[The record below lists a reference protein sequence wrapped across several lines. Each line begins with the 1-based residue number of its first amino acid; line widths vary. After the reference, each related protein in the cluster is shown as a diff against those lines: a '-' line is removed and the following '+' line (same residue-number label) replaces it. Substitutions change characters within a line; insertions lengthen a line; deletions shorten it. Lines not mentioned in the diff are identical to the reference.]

1 MPRLKLQRT
10 FHHDFSRT
18 DQNMRVIRENEEF
31 DKILKEYRDVNDL
44 LIKKKNNYCGDEIWY
59 GKSSLSS
66 AIKRFDDKLEELNY
80 NIKKIKDTQI
90 FKKAGKNKA
99 YIKQLEKIKLF
110 EDEINNEINRLE
122 MYSKGYENNLKICA
136 KLKDEIKKN
145 NEEYFKK
152 TPYKDFIPLTKVKE
166 KRLLKLYNELVDY
179 YDEFYAKYSKMKN
192 LYNDFTNKYNHNKYE
207 LEPLYEEEDVLKA
220 KIEKYKRPP
229 KTILAQLEE
238 NRIKIWEKRS
248 YYDILEK
255 EFRNIAGKYPYDFKV
270 ELDEKARQF
279 KHIEARTRMMEK
291 ILNKEKHLYKEPINK
306 NAEQMANLKKLIEKH
321 ENINKDTQNE
331 IIQEKEFIKNIK
343 IPKPIE
349 KPKPNYRDLQEKLKK
364 TIEEQEQIYKDT
376 QKEII
381 QDKKYIET
389 FSEEY
394 QKFKNRVDK
403 LIPKKQET
411 IKETIKD
418 VKELKVNLKFLDEL
432 ENLGRTKEIERY
444 VPDDRV
450 SYLISLIFSEK
461 YKTECPVEPI
471 YTSDSKSGIK
481 MDFKKHLKAVCSCIK
496 KGETVIVIPVLLE
509 MSYGGNIYGH
519 ANMMIIKVETREI
532 YRYEPHGRGEEIW
545 QDQVKPLWKNFT
557 NGLNKCLSLKNTPFK
572 YISTSHS
579 CPRLNNKFRLGIQQ
593 YEKIYNEEGKMIE
606 KEGGGYCQLFS
617 FLFAECYI
625 TNKDMPFTA
634 IYEHLLDYIKN
645 DAEKAVMIIR
655 GYLHEINIRLNK
667 IVNLIESDKIKIA
680 VKENQPINHLLFAR
694 SPTAPFKAYIT
705 KKQDIIKK
713 KKNVF
718 KGNGK
723 Y

>member
-1 MPRLKLQRT
+1 MPRLKLQKS
-10 FHHDFSRT
+10 FHHDMT
-18 DQNMRVIRENEEF
+18 GIDQNIRVIRENNEF
-31 DKILKEYRDVNDL
+31 DKIIKEYKDVNDK
-44 LIKKKNNYCGDEIWY
+44 LIRKKNNYCQDNIWY

-66 AIKRFDDKLEELNY
+66 AISRFDAKLEELNY
-80 NIKKIKDTQI
+80 NIKKIKDTKT
-90 FKKAGKNKA
+90 FKNAGKNKA

-122 MYSKGYENNLKICA
+122 EYSKGYENNLKICA
-136 KLKDEIKKN
+136 KTKDEIIIN
-145 NEEYFKK
+145 NENHLKK
-152 TPYKDFIPLTKVKE
+152 TPYGEFIPLNKVKE
-166 KRLLKLYNELVDY
+166 KRLLKQYNELVNY
-179 YDEFYAKYSKMKN
+179 YDEFYSKYSKMN
-192 LYNDFTNKYNHNKYE
+192 DLYDDYTKKVNHNNYE
-207 LEPLYEEEDVLKA
+207 LGILYDEKNILTDRISKYKKPPKA
-220 KIEKYKRPP
+220 K
-229 KTILAQLEE
+229 LEE
-238 NRIKIWEKRS
+238 LEANRIKIWNIENEN
-248 YYDILEK
+248 LEK
-255 EFRNIAGKYPYDFKV
+255 EFRNIAGKYPYDYKV
-270 ELDEKARQF
+270 VLDEKQRQY
-279 KHIEARTRMMEK
+279 KNISTRLRMMEK
-291 ILNKEKHLYKEPINK
+291 ILNKKPHYYKEPINK
-306 NAEQMANLKKLIEKH
+306 NAEQMANLKKLIETH

-331 IIQEKEFIKNIK
+331 IIQEREFIKNI
-343 IPKPIE
+343 P

-389 FSEEY
+389 FSEDY

-411 IKETIKD
+411 IKKSIKD
-418 VKELKVNLKFLDEL
+418 VNELKVNLKFLDEL
-432 ENLGRTKEIERY
+432 ENLGRTKEIQRY
-444 VPDDRV
+444 VPDDTV

-461 YKTECPVEPI
+461 YKTECPVQPI
-471 YTSDSKSGIK
+471 YTTDSKSGIK

-579 CPRLNNKFRLGIQQ
+579 CPRLNNKFRLGIQG
-593 YEKIYNEEGKMIE
+593 YEKIYKDEGKMIE

-625 TNKDMPFTA
+625 TNKDMPFTV
-634 IYEHLLDYIKN
+634 IYEHLLDYINN

-680 VKENQPINHLLFAR
+680 VKENQSINHLLFAR
-694 SPTAPFKAYIT
+694 SPTAPFKDYIT

>member
-18 DQNMRVIRENEEF
+18 DQNMRVIRENNEF

-44 LIKKKNNYCGDEIWY
+44 LIKKKNNYCGDELWY
-59 GKSSLSS
+59 GKSSLAR
-66 AIKRFDDKLEELNY
+66 AIKRFDENLEELNY
-80 NIKKIKDTQI
+80 NIKKITDTKT

-122 MYSKGYENNLKICA
+122 EYSKGNENNLKICA

-179 YDEFYAKYSKMKN
+179 YDEFYAKYSKMKT
-192 LYNDFTNKYNHNKYE
+192 LYNDFTDRDNHNTYI
-207 LEPLYEEEDVLKA
+207 LRPLYEEKKILKD
-220 KIEKYKRPP
+220 KIEKYKIPP
-229 KTILAQLEE
+229 KAILAQLEE
-238 NRIKIWEKRS
+238 NRIKIWEEE
-248 YYDILEK
+248 YDFDNFKK
-255 EFRNIAGKYPYDFKV
+255 EFSKIAGQYPSDFKV

-321 ENINKDTQNE
+321 ENINKDTQKE

-364 TIEEQEQIYKDT
+364 TIEEQEQIFKDT

-381 QDKKYIET
+381 QDKKYIKT

-411 IKETIKD
+411 IKEAIKD
-418 VKELKVNLKFLDEL
+418 VNELKVNLKLLEEL
-432 ENLGRTKEIERY
+432 EKIGRTKEIGEY
-444 VPDDRV
+444 VPAPSV
-450 SYLISLIFSEK
+450 GYLISLLFSEK
-461 YKTECPVEPI
+461 YKTECPIEPI
-471 YTSDSKSGIK
+471 FSINGKIDIRTQLYNIC
-481 MDFKKHLKAVCSCIK
+481 VCIK
-496 KGETVIVIPVLLE
+496 KGETVLIVPINLIVKKE
-509 MSYGGNIYGH
+509 GH

-532 YRYEPHGRGEEIW
+532 YRYEPHGYETTGT
-545 QDQVKPLWKNFT
+545 DKFNTNADKLWKT
-557 NGLNKCLSLKNTPFK
+557 LTKELNKCLSLKKTPFK
-572 YISTSHS
+572 YIPADKT
-579 CPRLNNKFRLGIQQ
+579 CPRLNKEFRKGLQ
-593 YEKIYNEEGKMIE
+593 YYEYLYKRTSGKILA

-625 TNKDMPFTA
+625 VNKDMP
-634 IYEHLLDYIKN
+634 IKLVYEYILDYVN
-645 DAEKAVMIIR
+645 NNAEKAIMIIR
-655 GYLHEINIRLNK
+655 GYLHDINDRVNK
-667 IVNLIESDKIKIA
+667 LINKLDNEELELALKQNIPITHKIFKTIS
-680 VKENQPINHLLFAR
+680 L
-694 SPTAPFKAYIT
+694 SPFISYKNT
-705 KKQDIIKK
+705 KRDIIEKK
-713 KKNVF
+713 PTVF